1 VNQTPSKSYWENI
14 YTTKDTQKV
23 GWFQLRPALTLSLID
38 ELDLPKDSSIID
50 IGGGDSYLVDYLL
63 ADDYR
68 NVTVLDISAK
78 AIEKVKLRLA
88 EKSEH
93 TEWIVSDIRKFEPN
107 RQYDLWHDRAAFHF
121 LTEEE
126 DIRNYVETAK
136 NGIAENGLMI
146 IGTFSDKGP
155 DTCSGL
161 PVKQYSIHE
170 LRQTFLPHFKNLR
183 SFNKDHITPSGQSQ
197 NYSFCVFRKKH

>member
-1 VNQTPSKSYWENI
+1 MKQTLSKSYWENI

-23 GWFQLRPALTLSLID
+23 GWFQPRPGLVLSLIE
-38 ELDLPKDSSIID
+38 ELTIPKDSKIID
-50 IGGGDSYLVDYLL
+50 IGGGDSSLVDYLL

-78 AIEKVKLRLA
+78 SIEKAKLRLA
-88 EKSEH
+88 EKRLLPD
-93 TEWIVSDIRKFEPN
+93 WIVSDIREFKPN
-107 RQYDLWHDRAAFHF
+107 CQYDLWHDRAAFHF

-126 DIRNYVETAK
+126 DIKNYVETAK
-136 NGIAENGLMI
+136 NGIVENGLMI
-146 IGTFSDKGP
+146 MGTFSDKGP

-183 SFNKDHITPSGQSQ
+183 SFNTDHITPSGQSQ
-197 NYSFCVFRKKH
+197 NYSFCVFSKK

>member
-1 VNQTPSKSYWENI
+1 MIQTPSKSYWENI

-23 GWFQLRPALTLSLID
+23 GWYQPRPALTLSLME
-38 ELDLPKDSSIID
+38 ELAIPKDSQIID
-50 IGGGDSYLVDYLL
+50 IGGGDSYLVDFLL

-78 AIEKVKLRLA
+78 AIEKAKLRLA
-88 EKSEH
+88 EKSELPD
-93 TEWIVSDIRKFEPN
+93 WIVSDIREFEPN

-121 LTEEE
+121 LTEEA

-136 NGIAENGLMI
+136 NGIVEKGLMI

-155 DTCSGL
+155 NTCSGL
-161 PVKQYSIHE
+161 PVKQYALEE
-170 LRQTFLPHFKNLR
+170 LQQTFSPYFETVKK
-183 SFNKDHITPSGQSQ
+183 FNIDHITPSGLSQ
-197 NYSFCVFRKKH
+197 NYSFCIFRKK